1 MVNTHLGLHAF
12 LEAWPFYL
20 FLTLYLFMSLSV
32 CGDFLCS
39 KSTLHMCMH
48 AKSLQ
53 LCLTLCNHMDCSSPG
68 SYVYGIL
75 QARILKWVAMPSS
88 RDLSKPGTKPV
99 SPTLQV
105 DSLPT
110 EPPGKPPS
118 WGEQEPLSFIRWE
131 RKSRFPMWSTDT
143 TRAGVMGVGKAT
155 HYCLAEME
163 VPDPHLVL
171 PDPTPLGGLG
181 CLISMSVEV

>member
-1 MVNTHLGLHAF
+1 MISWRLGHF
-12 LEAWPFYL
+12 IYFWPFIYL
-20 FLTLYLFMSLSV
+20 CPCLSV
-32 CGDFLCS
+32 VIFFALSLLCTCACMLS
-39 KSTLHMCMH
+39 RFSCVQLFATLWTVAHQAPMSMGFSRQEYWNGLPCPP
-48 AKSLQ
+48 
-53 LCLTLCNHMDCSSPG
+53 PG
-68 SYVYGIL
+68 
-75 QARILKWVAMPSS
+75 
-88 RDLSKPGTKPV
+88 DLSNPGTKPA

-131 RKSRFPMWSTDT
+131 WKSRFPMWSTDT

-171 PDPTPLGGLG
+171 SDPTPLGGLG
-181 CLISMSVEV
+181 CLISMRVEV